1 MRIVRD
7 VAAVRAAVAGAGRV
21 GLVPTMGAFHEGHL
35 SLVRAARATC
45 DLVVVWLFV
54 NPTQFNDASD
64 LVNYPRDEDRDAALA
79 AECGADILFAPTV
92 EEVYPAG
99 FATTVTVSGLADVL
113 EGAHRPGHFAGV
125 ATVVAKM
132 LNMVRPDVAFFGA
145 KDAQQVAVVR
155 RMAADLDL
163 GVEIEVL
170 PIVREADGLAMSS
183 RNVRLD
189 PDERRRATAL
199 HRGLQAART
208 AVADGERDP
217 WRALP
222 RGRGGARGR
231 RDHRRVRRGD
241 RPGLVRARGHGRR
254 PHADR
259 ARRPGGPRPPDRQPG
274 GGPMIRTMLK
284 SKIHRAKITD
294 SDLHYVGSITVD
306 PDLLDAADIR
316 IHEQVAVVDVDNGAR
331 FETYTIAGEPGSG
344 EIKVNGAAARLVHTG
359 DTVILISYGLYTDE
373 ELAGYVPKV
382 VHVDRANRILA
393 IDADVASLHDTG
405 RE

>member
-35 SLVRAARATC
+35 SLIRAARATC

-92 EEVYPAG
+92 DEVYPAG
-99 FATTVTVSGLADVL
+99 FATTVTVSGIADVL

-132 LNMVRPDVAFFGA
+132 LNMVWPDVAFFGA

-199 HRGLQAART
+199 HRGLQAARA

-217 WRALP
+217 
-222 RGRGGARGR
+222 GA
-231 RDHRRVRRGD
+231 
-241 RPGLVRARGHGRR
+241 LVRAVEEVLA
-254 PHADR
+254 AD
-259 ARRPGGPRPPDRQPG
+259 A
-274 GGPMIRTMLK
+274 
-284 SKIHRAKITD
+284 ITAE
-294 SDLHYVGSITVD
+294 YVAVID
-306 PDLLDAADIR
+306 PDS
-316 IHEQVAVVDVDNGAR
+316 
-331 FETYTIAGEPGSG
+331 FEPVPT
-344 EIKVNGAAARLVHTG
+344 VAART
-359 DTVILISYGLYTDE
+359 LIA
-373 ELAGYVPKV
+373 LAARVGPV
-382 VHVDRANRILA
+382 RL
-393 IDADVASLHDTG
+393 IDNLEVAP
-405 RE
+405 

>member
-35 SLVRAARATC
+35 SLIRAARATC

-92 EEVYPAG
+92 DEVYPAG
-99 FATTVTVSGLADVL
+99 FATTVTVSGIADVL

-132 LNMVRPDVAFFGA
+132 LNMVWPDVAFFGA

-217 WRALP
+217 
-222 RGRGGARGR
+222 GA
-231 RDHRRVRRGD
+231 
-241 RPGLVRARGHGRR
+241 LVRAVEEVLA
-254 PHADR
+254 AD
-259 ARRPGGPRPPDRQPG
+259 A
-274 GGPMIRTMLK
+274 I
-284 SKIHRAKITD
+284 IAE
-294 SDLHYVGSITVD
+294 YVAVID
-306 PDLLDAADIR
+306 PDS
-316 IHEQVAVVDVDNGAR
+316 
-331 FETYTIAGEPGSG
+331 FEPVPT
-344 EIKVNGAAARLVHTG
+344 VAART
-359 DTVILISYGLYTDE
+359 LIA
-373 ELAGYVPKV
+373 LAARVGPV
-382 VHVDRANRILA
+382 RL
-393 IDADVASLHDTG
+393 IDNLEVAP
-405 RE
+405 